1 MPKIIQGLPSEFEL
15 SQIHQVVSMFK
26 AEWPH
31 GFEGDNS
38 LRDWIHPECD
48 SPYYLMLCEDCKVLA
63 HTSVLSRN
71 FSFESQDDICIQ
83 GLSGVITSD
92 GLRGKGLGSQLVAR
106 ASHHIFESKNL
117 DLGMFNCDF
126 KHIAFYEKLGW
137 LELKDLRLE
146 FGEFAPFEACD
157 EATMY
162 RVFSAQGQRFLDD
175 CLKKGSLYFGNYLW

>member
-1 MPKIIQGLPSEFEL
+1 MAKIIEGFPNEFGL
-15 SQIHQVVSMFK
+15 SQVHQVVAMFK

-48 SPYYLMLCEDCKVLA
+48 SPYYLMLCEGDKVLA

-71 FSFESQDDICIQ
+71 FSFESENDICIK
-83 GLSGVITSD
+83 GLSGVITSNE
-92 GLRGKGLGSQLVAR
+92 LRGKGLGSQLVAQ
-106 ASHHIFESKNL
+106 ASERIFESKTA

-126 KHIAFYEKLGW
+126 KHVAFYEKLGW
-137 LELKDLRLE
+137 LELKDLKLE
-146 FGEFAPFEACD
+146 FGESEPFEACD

-162 RVFSAQGQRFLDD
+162 RVFSDKGQQFLNA
-175 CLKKGSLYFGNYLW
+175 CLKVGSLHFGNYLW